1 MDLLPQIVGMATGSI
16 APVDVAMFIRNNLVG
31 VFWAD
36 GFYPWNIP
44 LWFVRDLM
52 VMVILSPIFYA
63 IIKRTGLISILL
75 LSFAFLSGYWIDI
88 PGFSIQALLFFAI
101 GAYFSIEGL
110 SVMEFCWRYRFIMV
124 VVNLIALICSLFG
137 GATIISTYMHRF
149 YIFFGVFLMIVLS
162 SVCVNRG
169 MRPRKELV
177 QSCFFMYAF
186 HEAYLVPLVGS
197 PVVAIMKL
205 IKLLIPGEGL
215 SEEIIG
221 CLMTPF
227 IISAIAVVLVQFLK
241 KRFPKVS
248 QFIAVT

>member
-1 MDLLPQIVGMATGSI
+1 
-16 APVDVAMFIRNNLVG
+16 
-31 VFWAD
+31 
-36 GFYPWNIP
+36 
-44 LWFVRDLM
+44 
-52 VMVILSPIFYA
+52 
-63 IIKRTGLISILL
+63 
-75 LSFAFLSGYWIDI
+75 
-88 PGFSIQALLFFAI
+88 
-101 GAYFSIEGL
+101 
-110 SVMEFCWRYRFIMV
+110 
-124 VVNLIALICSLFG
+124 
-137 GATIISTYMHRF
+137 
-149 YIFFGVFLMIVLS
+149 
-162 SVCVNRG
+162 
-169 MRPRKELV
+169 MRPRKELA

>member
-1 MDLLPQIVGMATGSI
+1 MATGSI
-16 APVDVAMFIRNNLVG
+16 APIDVILYIRENIIG
-31 VFWAD
+31 VFYNGVD
-36 GFYPWNIP
+36 ELYPWDLP
-44 LWFVRDLM
+44 LWFVRDMM
-52 VMVILSPIFYA
+52 VMVILSPIFYSV
-63 IIKRTGLISILL
+63 IKRTGLISILL
-75 LSFAFLSGYWIDI
+75 LSFAFLTGHWIDI
-88 PGFSIQALLFFAI
+88 PGFSIQAFLFFAI
-101 GAYFSIEGL
+101 GAYFSIRGQ
-110 SVMEFCWRYRFIMV
+110 SVMTFCWRYRFIMV
-124 VVNLIALICSLFG
+124 VASLIALICSLFG
-137 GATIISTYMHRF
+137 GATIISTFTHRF
-149 YIFFGVFLMIVLS
+149 YIFFGVFLMILLS

-169 MRPRKELV
+169 MRPRKELA